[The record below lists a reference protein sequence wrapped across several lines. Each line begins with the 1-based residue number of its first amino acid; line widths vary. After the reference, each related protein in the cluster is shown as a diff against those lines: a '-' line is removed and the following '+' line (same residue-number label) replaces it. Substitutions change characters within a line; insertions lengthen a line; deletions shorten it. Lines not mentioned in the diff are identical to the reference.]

1 MYMMLWRRCKME
13 KPVLEIDI
21 SGPDGNIYVIMGMVM
36 QILRKQRR
44 YTDWNNLR
52 DAITSSKSYANA
64 LREINKVVELI
75 DISADGVL
83 EKYLKE
89 GVNNG

>member
-1 MYMMLWRRCKME
+1 ME
-13 KPVLEIDI
+13 KPILEIDI
-21 SGPDGNIYVIMGMVM
+21 SGPDGNIYVIMGLVR

-75 DISADGVL
+75 DISADGL
-83 EKYLKE
+83 LDKYLKE

>member
-1 MYMMLWRRCKME
+1 ME
-13 KPVLEIDI
+13 KPILEIDI

>member
-1 MYMMLWRRCKME
+1 ME
-13 KPVLEIDI
+13 KPILEIDI
-21 SGPDGNIYVIMGMVM
+21 SGPDGNIYVIMGLVM

-44 YTDWNNLR
+44 YADWNNLR

-64 LREINKVVELI
+64 LREINKVVELV
-75 DISADGVL
+75 DISADGL
-83 EKYLKE
+83 LDKYLRE

>member
-1 MYMMLWRRCKME
+1 ME
-13 KPVLEIDI
+13 KPILEIDI
-21 SGPDGNIYVIMGMVM
+21 SGPDGNIYFIMAKVM

-64 LREINKVVELI
+64 LREINKVVELV
-75 DISADGVL
+75 DVSAEGLLD
-83 EKYLKE
+83 KYLKE

>member
-1 MYMMLWRRCKME
+1 ME
-13 KPVLEIDI
+13 KPLLEIDI
-21 SGPDGNIYVIMGMVM
+21 SGPDGNIYVIMGLVM

-64 LREINKVVELI
+64 LREINKMVELV
-75 DISADGVL
+75 DISADGL
-83 EKYLKE
+83 LDKYLKE

>member
-1 MYMMLWRRCKME
+1 ME

>member
-1 MYMMLWRRCKME
+1 ME
-13 KPVLEIDI
+13 KPILEIDI

-64 LREINKVVELI
+64 LREINKVVEMI

>member
-1 MYMMLWRRCKME
+1 ME
-13 KPVLEIDI
+13 KPMLEIDI
-21 SGPDGNIYVIMGMVM
+21 SGPDGNIYVIMGLVM
-36 QILRKQRR
+36 QILRKRRR

-75 DISADGVL
+75 DISADGL
-83 EKYLKE
+83 LDKYLKE

>member
-1 MYMMLWRRCKME
+1 ME

-64 LREINKVVELI
+64 LREINKVVELV

>member
-1 MYMMLWRRCKME
+1 ME
-13 KPVLEIDI
+13 KPILEIDI
-21 SGPDGNIYVIMGMVM
+21 SGPDGNIYVIMGLVR

-64 LREINKVVELI
+64 LREINKVVELV
-75 DISADGVL
+75 DISSDGL
-83 EKYLKE
+83 LDKYLKE

>member
-1 MYMMLWRRCKME
+1 ME

-21 SGPDGNIYVIMGMVM
+21 SGPDGNIYVIMAKVM

-64 LREINKVVELI
+64 LREINKVVELV
-75 DISADGVL
+75 DISVEGVL
-83 EKYLKE
+83 DKYLKE

>member
-1 MYMMLWRRCKME
+1 ME
-13 KPVLEIDI
+13 KPILEIDI
-21 SGPDGNIYVIMGMVM
+21 SGPDGNIYVIMGLVM

-52 DAITSSKSYANA
+52 DAITSSKSYAKA
-64 LREINKVVELI
+64 LREINKVVELV
-75 DISADGVL
+75 DISADGL
-83 EKYLKE
+83 LDKYLKE

>member
-1 MYMMLWRRCKME
+1 ME
-13 KPVLEIDI
+13 KPILEIDI
-21 SGPDGNIYVIMGMVM
+21 SGSDGNIYVIMGLVM

-64 LREINKVVELI
+64 LREINKVVELV
-75 DISADGVL
+75 DISADGL
-83 EKYLKE
+83 LDKYLKE

>member
-1 MYMMLWRRCKME
+1 ME
-13 KPVLEIDI
+13 KPVLEIVI

>member
-1 MYMMLWRRCKME
+1 ME
-13 KPVLEIDI
+13 KPILEIDI
-21 SGPDGNIYVIMGMVM
+21 SGPDGNIYVIMGLVM

-64 LREINKVVELI
+64 LREINKVVELV
-75 DISADGVL
+75 DISADGL
-83 EKYLKE
+83 LDKYLKE
-89 GVNNG
+89 SVNNG

>member
-1 MYMMLWRRCKME
+1 ME
-13 KPVLEIDI
+13 KPILEIDI
-21 SGPDGNIYVIMGMVM
+21 SGPDGNIYFIMAKVM

-64 LREINKVVELI
+64 LREINKVVELV
-75 DISADGVL
+75 DISADGL
-83 EKYLKE
+83 LDKYLKE

>member
-1 MYMMLWRRCKME
+1 ME
-13 KPVLEIDI
+13 KPILEIDI
-21 SGPDGNIYVIMGMVM
+21 SGPDGNIYVIMGLVM

-64 LREINKVVELI
+64 LREINKVVELV
-75 DISADGVL
+75 DISADGL
-83 EKYLKE
+83 LDKYLKE

>member
-1 MYMMLWRRCKME
+1 ME
-13 KPVLEIDI
+13 KPILEIDI
-21 SGPDGNIYVIMGMVM
+21 SGPDGNIYFIMAKVM

-64 LREINKVVELI
+64 LREIKKVVELV
-75 DISADGVL
+75 DISAEGLLD
-83 EKYLKE
+83 KYLKE

>member
-1 MYMMLWRRCKME
+1 
-13 KPVLEIDI
+13 
-21 SGPDGNIYVIMGMVM
+21 MGLVM

-64 LREINKVVELI
+64 LREINKVVELV
-75 DISADGVL
+75 DISADGL
-83 EKYLKE
+83 LDKYLKE

>member
-1 MYMMLWRRCKME
+1 MG
-13 KPVLEIDI
+13 KPILEIDI
-21 SGPDGNIYVIMGMVM
+21 SGPDGNIYFIMAKVM

-64 LREINKVVELI
+64 LREINKVVELV
-75 DISADGVL
+75 DVSAEGLLD
-83 EKYLKE
+83 KYLKE

>member
-1 MYMMLWRRCKME
+1 ME
-13 KPVLEIDI
+13 KPILEIDI
-21 SGPDGNIYVIMGMVM
+21 SGPDGNIYVIMGLVM

-64 LREINKVVELI
+64 LREINKVVELV
-75 DISADGVL
+75 DISTDGL
-83 EKYLKE
+83 LDKYLKE

>member
-1 MYMMLWRRCKME
+1 ME
-13 KPVLEIDI
+13 KPILEIDI
-21 SGPDGNIYVIMGMVM
+21 SGPDGNIYVIMGLVM
-36 QILRKQRR
+36 QIVRKQRR

-64 LREINKVVELI
+64 LREINKVVELV
-75 DISADGVL
+75 DISADGL
-83 EKYLKE
+83 LDKYLKE

>member
-1 MYMMLWRRCKME
+1 ME
-13 KPVLEIDI
+13 RPKLEIDI
-21 SGPDGNIYVIMGMVM
+21 SGPDGNIYVIMGKVM

-44 YTDWNNLR
+44 ITDWNNLR

-64 LREINKVVELI
+64 LKEVNKVVELI
-75 DISADGVL
+75 DLSDDKILDR
-83 EKYLKE
+83 YLKE

>member
-1 MYMMLWRRCKME
+1 ME
-13 KPVLEIDI
+13 KPILEIDI
-21 SGPDGNIYVIMGMVM
+21 SGSDGNIYVIMGLVR

-64 LREINKVVELI
+64 LREINKVVELV
-75 DISADGVL
+75 DISSDGL
-83 EKYLKE
+83 LDKYLKE

>member
-1 MYMMLWRRCKME
+1 ME

-52 DAITSSKSYANA
+52 DAITSSKSYTNA

>member
-1 MYMMLWRRCKME
+1 ME

-36 QILRKQRR
+36 QILRKRRR

>member
-1 MYMMLWRRCKME
+1 ME
-13 KPVLEIDI
+13 KPKLEIDI
-21 SGPDGNIYVIMGMVM
+21 SGPDGNIYVIMGLVM

-64 LREINKVVELI
+64 LREINKVVELV
-75 DISADGVL
+75 DISADGL
-83 EKYLKE
+83 LDKYLKE

>member
-1 MYMMLWRRCKME
+1 ME
-13 KPVLEIDI
+13 KPILEIDI
-21 SGPDGNIYVIMGMVM
+21 SGPDGNIYVITGLVM

-64 LREINKVVELI
+64 LREINKVVELV
-75 DISADGVL
+75 DISADGL
-83 EKYLKE
+83 LDKYLKE

>member
-1 MYMMLWRRCKME
+1 ME
-13 KPVLEIDI
+13 KPILEIDI
-21 SGPDGNIYVIMGMVM
+21 SGPDGNIYFIMAKVM

-52 DAITSSKSYANA
+52 DAITSSKSYTNA
-64 LREINKVVELI
+64 LREINKVVELV
-75 DISADGVL
+75 DISAEGLLD
-83 EKYLKE
+83 KYLKE

>member
-1 MYMMLWRRCKME
+1 ME

-52 DAITSSKSYANA
+52 DAITSSKSYAKA

>member
-1 MYMMLWRRCKME
+1 M
-13 KPVLEIDI
+13 LEIDI
-21 SGPDGNIYVIMGMVM
+21 SGPDGNIYVIMGLVM

-64 LREINKVVELI
+64 LREINKVVELV
-75 DISADGVL
+75 DISADGL
-83 EKYLKE
+83 LDKYLKE

>member
-1 MYMMLWRRCKME
+1 ME
-13 KPVLEIDI
+13 KPLLEIDI
-21 SGPDGNIYVIMGMVM
+21 SGPDGNIYVIMGLVM

-64 LREINKVVELI
+64 LREINKVVELV
-75 DISADGVL
+75 DISADGL
-83 EKYLKE
+83 LDKYLKE

>member
-1 MYMMLWRRCKME
+1 ME
-13 KPVLEIDI
+13 KPILEIDI
-21 SGPDGNIYVIMGMVM
+21 SGPDGNIYVIMGLVR

-64 LREINKVVELI
+64 LREINKVVELV
-75 DISADGVL
+75 DISADGL
-83 EKYLKE
+83 LDKYLKE